1 MQKFAEGFYG
11 RTAWKNVRQQA
22 MKRDA
27 YLCVDCMKKGLYTPA
42 EEVHHITPLT
52 PQNIDDPSVSLNLD
66 NLVSLCRDCHELR
79 HKQNRSERYIVDEL
93 GRVITI

>member
-11 RTAWKNVRQQA
+11 RIAWKNIRSQA

-42 EEVHHITPLT
+42 EEVHHIIPLT

-66 NLVSLCRDCHELR
+66 NLVSLCRDCHEAR
-79 HKQNRSERYIVDEL
+79 HKPNRSDRYKIDEF
-93 GRVITI
+93 GRVIF